1 MDGFSTERTLL
12 WTFALTTTVSSGLA
26 ISLILRES
34 ASLNAL
40 NLVTLIGAPL
50 SVLAA
55 FYFSRNLVLLLMSYA
70 LFVITVAPATF
81 GWVAF
86 LYVPSFLLLMGV
98 VIFTLI
104 SRAVTLIRRF
114 FR

>member
-1 MDGFSTERTLL
+1 MNGFSTERTLL
-12 WTFALTTTVSSGLA
+12 WTFALTTTVSTGLF
-26 ISLILRES
+26 ISLIIRES

-40 NLVTLIGAPL
+40 NLVTLVGAPL

-55 FYFSRNLVLLLMSYA
+55 FYLSRNLVLLLLSYA
-70 LFVITVAPATF
+70 MFTVVVAPSTF

-86 LYVPSFLLLMGV
+86 LYVPSFLLLTGV

-104 SRAVTLIRRF
+104 SRTVTLIRRF
-114 FR
+114 VR

>member
-1 MDGFSTERTLL
+1 MDGFSTKRTLL
-12 WTFALTTTVSSGLA
+12 WTFTLTTTVSSGLA

-55 FYFSRNLVLLLMSYA
+55 FYVSRNLVLLLMSYA

-86 LYVPSFLLLMGV
+86 LYVPSFLLLTGV

-114 FR
+114 VR

>member
-1 MDGFSTERTLL
+1 MDVRADYDGQFGPIHLVDYPGVGVSQCTEPGDFNR
-12 WTFALTTTVSSGLA
+12 
-26 ISLILRES
+26 
-34 ASLNAL
+34 
-40 NLVTLIGAPL
+40 APL

-55 FYFSRNLVLLLMSYA
+55 FYLSLNLVLLLLSYA
-70 LFVITVAPATF
+70 MFTVVVAPATF

-86 LYVPSFLLLMGV
+86 MYVPSLLLLTGV

-114 FR
+114 VR